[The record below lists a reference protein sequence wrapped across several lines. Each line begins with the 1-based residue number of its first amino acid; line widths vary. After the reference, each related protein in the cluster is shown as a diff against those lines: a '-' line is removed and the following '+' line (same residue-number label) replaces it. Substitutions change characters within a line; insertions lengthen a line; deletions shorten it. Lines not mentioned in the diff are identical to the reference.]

1 MKYLLGTDLLHFSY
15 SPVPWTIHGLKGE
28 SVLVDVKGEHVL
40 TVMLPVSRSL
50 PELAA
55 VHVGG
60 QDLRE
65 VALVVL
71 LLKETGAQS

>member
-1 MKYLLGTDLLHFSY
+1 MERMALSGP
-15 SPVPWTIHGLKGE
+15 PVSGVVTGQGRE
-28 SVLVDVKGEHVL
+28 SGWSTGSLAEDNQGVGV
-40 TVMLPVSRSL
+40 LPVSRSI

-55 VHVGG
+55 IHVGG

-71 LLKETGAQS
+71 LLKETGTQS

>member
-1 MKYLLGTDLLHFSY
+1 MRYLLGTDLLHFSY
-15 SPVPWTIHGLKGE
+15 SPVPWAIHGLKGE
-28 SVLVDVKGEHVL
+28 SVLVNVKGEHVL
-40 TVMLPVSRSL
+40 TVMLPVSRGL

>member
-15 SPVPWTIHGLKGE
+15 SPVPWAIHGLKGE

-60 QDLRE
+60 QDLLE

>member
-1 MKYLLGTDLLHFSY
+1 M
-15 SPVPWTIHGLKGE
+15 PWAIHGLKGE

-40 TVMLPVSRSL
+40 TVMLPVSRSI

-55 VHVGG
+55 IHVGG

-71 LLKETGAQS
+71 LLKETGTQS